1 MASVVNAKRSFSV
14 GGWVELAGRG
24 RANLASAF
32 GVAGFDRLGGG
43 RQMFSDSCLLSSS
56 SCEAPHCVSL
66 FIIHYSLS
74 AAPLLM
80 HAYYL
85 NSEKSW

>member
-1 MASVVNAKRSFSV
+1 MMALEGNVERSFSAAGRV
-14 GGWVELAGRG
+14 KLAGGG

-56 SCEAPHCVSL
+56 SCEAPHCV
-66 FIIHYSLS
+66 
-74 AAPLLM
+74 
-80 HAYYL
+80 
-85 NSEKSW
+85 